1 MEIFIITTLEIC
13 YKLLEVMRES
23 SCVLLSK
30 EQMVRIPYQQNENDQ
45 EKDIYDY
52 TKMLLSDAEL
62 VKEVRDRGPIGDYY
76 IEGMDSAM
84 KNAQLYFDLNGSV
97 KK

>member
-1 MEIFIITTLEIC
+1 
-13 YKLLEVMRES
+13 
-23 SCVLLSK
+23 
-30 EQMVRIPYQQNENDQ
+30 
-45 EKDIYDY
+45 
-52 TKMLLSDAEL
+52 MLVSDAEL